1 MKEFFISLAR
11 DSISVRNESIHGQ
24 AKGRE
29 LDLGVVLYIHTHTHI
44 DLDEENVCV
53 RVSDGDK
60 ICFGREIYAACGGV
74 ACGYHA
80 SLMAT

>member
-53 RVSDGDK
+53 RVSDADK
-60 ICFGREIYAACGGV
+60 ISALDERYMLHV
-74 ACGYHA
+74 AVW
-80 SLMAT
+80 LVDTTRR